1 MALHYFQSSSN
12 THIIKKVKR
21 VQWVVLDWNQSAI
34 EFYKNNGAQVLN
46 DWRVALMDENAIK
59 KFVENESI

>member
-1 MALHYFQSSSN
+1 M
-12 THIIKKVKR
+12 
-21 VQWVVLDWNQSAI
+21 VLDWNQSAI